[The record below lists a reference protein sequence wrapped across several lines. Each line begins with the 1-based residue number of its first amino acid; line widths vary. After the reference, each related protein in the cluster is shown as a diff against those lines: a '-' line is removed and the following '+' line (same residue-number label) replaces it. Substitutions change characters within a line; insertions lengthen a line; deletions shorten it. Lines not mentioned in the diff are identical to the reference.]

1 MSANHARQWQ
11 QPRTQQRPEKQEKVA
26 VKVQRQGWIT
36 KGEKVIYSAVGAMLI
51 ATGIF
56 VVSFSSSTD
65 ALNRDMQRLEKTVQ
79 TQQTTNEGLLFE
91 MKELSRPER
100 ITKIAEENGLKIQ
113 NTQVKQTT
121 AYNET
126 E

>member
-11 QPRTQQRPEKQEKVA
+11 QPRTQERPDQQKVA
-26 VKVQRQGWIT
+26 VKVQKQGWIT
-36 KGEKVIYSAVGAMLI
+36 KGEKIIYSAVGAMLV

-56 VVSFSSSTD
+56 VVSFSSTTD
-65 ALNRDMQRLEKTVQ
+65 TLNRDLQRLEQTVQ
-79 TQQTTNEGLLFE
+79 TQQMTNEGLTFE

-100 ITKIAEENGLKIQ
+100 ITKIAKENGLKIQ
-113 NTQVKQTT
+113 DAQVKQTT
-121 AYNET
+121 AYNES

>member
-11 QPRTQQRPEKQEKVA
+11 QPRTQQRPEKQQKVS
-26 VKVQRQGWIT
+26 VKVQKQGWIT
-36 KGEKVIYSAVGAMLI
+36 KGEKIIYSAVGAMLI

-65 ALNRDMQRLEKTVQ
+65 TLNRDLQKLENTVQ
-79 TQQTTNEGLLFE
+79 TQQMTNEELVFE
-91 MKELSRPER
+91 VKELSRPER
-100 ITKIAEENGLKIQ
+100 ITQIAEENGLKIQ
-113 NTQVKQTT
+113 NAQVKQTH
-121 AYNET
+121 AFNES